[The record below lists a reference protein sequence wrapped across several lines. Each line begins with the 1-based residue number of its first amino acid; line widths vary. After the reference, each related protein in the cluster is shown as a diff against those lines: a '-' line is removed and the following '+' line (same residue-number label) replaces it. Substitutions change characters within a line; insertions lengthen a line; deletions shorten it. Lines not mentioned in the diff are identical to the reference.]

1 MELSLSA
8 KRQNCLRESDGESAQ
23 SLPCGASNA
32 VARTQWPRAEP
43 EVQGALST
51 SNKEVVRVRLGM
63 RVTGAGVWA
72 GAGPGRREETM
83 PKFLTTG

>member
-8 KRQNCLRESDGESAQ
+8 KRQNCLRESGVNQPSP
-23 SLPCGASNA
+23 SLMEHTGA
-32 VARTQWPRAEP
+32 TAEP

-63 RVTGAGVWA
+63 RVTGEGVWS
-72 GAGPGRREETM
+72 GEGPGRRKETM
-83 PKFLTTG
+83 HKFLTTH